1 MTINLNGLGIDYG
14 VILPEIIVVITAI
27 VVLGLDLVIPVGRRN
42 WLAALA
48 LIGLVGAIVAS
59 LPLWGQNRPAFA
71 DTVVGDRH
79 P

>member
-42 WLAALA
+42 WRCSTHF
-48 LIGLVGAIVAS
+48 GAWSTPRSA
-59 LPLWGQNRPAFA
+59 
-71 DTVVGDRH
+71 
-79 P
+79 